1 MNPTEPYPGAC
12 IDKQLMSNR
21 TAANARGAFPGIS
34 VVEAVGVLFLLL
46 VVQFVFAAS
55 GFAVGIS
62 TIIHRIAYII
72 TTALACTWTLRIHDG
87 FSLKY
92 MGVTVVLVAVGI
104 VSIVTLATVDSLA
117 VTGVALAIAA
127 LFGVVVQFTQALP
140 NWTQTHT
147 TLLLVVLGTTAM
159 FIAAAPHDVGALD
172 SVGFGIDVTPVVDGL
187 ATQVAISRDGVTSTV
202 HLPLAAVGAGLY
214 VLGRLLE

>member
-1 MNPTEPYPGAC
+1 
-12 IDKQLMSNR
+12 MSNR
-21 TAANARGAFPGIS
+21 TAANSRAAFPGVS
-34 VVEAVGVLFLLL
+34 VVEALGVLLLLL

-55 GFAVGIS
+55 GFAVGVS

-92 MGVTVVLVAVGI
+92 MGITVVLVAAGI
-104 VSIVTLATVDSLA
+104 VSIVALATAPPLI
-117 VTGVALAIAA
+117 VTALALSVAT
-127 LFGVVVQFTQALP
+127 LFGVVVRFTEALP

-159 FIAAAPHDVGALD
+159 FIAAAPNDVGSLD
-172 SVGFGIDVTPVVDGL
+172 GVGFGIGVSPVVDGL
-187 ATQVAISRDGVTSTV
+187 ATHVAISRGGVTSAV
-202 HLPLAAVGAGLY
+202 NVPLSAVGAGLY